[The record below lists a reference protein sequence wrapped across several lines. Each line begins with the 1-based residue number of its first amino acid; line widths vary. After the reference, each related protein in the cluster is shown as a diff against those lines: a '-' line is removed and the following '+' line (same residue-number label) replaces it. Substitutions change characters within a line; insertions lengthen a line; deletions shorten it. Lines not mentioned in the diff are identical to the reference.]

1 MIRRPPRSTLFPYTT
16 LFRSLHDERGA
27 REGGGV
33 RHEPREVPRRHVNEP
48 PLLRGRARYE
58 RVMEGWVDNTHVDA
72 FTHTV
77 SLSDDD
83 RAVEVAVVALPS
95 PTYEIRHA
103 RCRALAGGVAPTVV
117 EGVSRLTGT
126 PMVGGLTRRVA
137 VATGAGEGAA
147 LVLDAVIEIA
157 RLARQVAKFPRARA
171 ARAAGGDAREG
182 RQLDT
187 TGGVDLPNSCFTYS
201 DPGRAL
207 LQTRAVAAALQ
218 PGLHRPPPRQRRG
231 FRARNVAPRQP

>member
-1 MIRRPPRSTLFPYTT
+1 
-16 LFRSLHDERGA
+16 
-27 REGGGV
+27 
-33 RHEPREVPRRHVNEP
+33 
-48 PLLRGRARYE
+48 
-58 RVMEGWVDNTHVDA
+58 MEGWVDNTHVDA

-147 LVLDAVIEIA
+147 LVDRKSTRLNSSHGYISYAVFC
-157 RLARQVAKFPRARA
+157 LKKKKSFHLFV
-171 ARAAGGDAREG
+171 
-182 RQLDT
+182 
-187 TGGVDLPNSCFTYS
+187 S
-201 DPGRAL
+201 D
-207 LQTRAVAAALQ
+207 VWHISAAA
-218 PGLHRPPPRQRRG
+218 
-231 FRARNVAPRQP
+231 

>member
-1 MIRRPPRSTLFPYTT
+1 
-16 LFRSLHDERGA
+16 
-27 REGGGV
+27 
-33 RHEPREVPRRHVNEP
+33 
-48 PLLRGRARYE
+48 
-58 RVMEGWVDNTHVDA
+58 MEGWVDNTHVDA

-182 RQLDT
+182 WQLDT
-187 TGGVDLPNSCFTYS
+187 TGRGRLPKPGFTHNRA
-201 DPGRAL
+201 GR
-207 LQTRAVAAALQ
+207 
-218 PGLHRPPPRQRRG
+218 RPLENRS
-231 FRARNVAPRQP
+231 